1 MKTADICTY
10 EEVIFQTFVS
20 SDLMNNII
28 NELYSSCLLIQWV
41 GIGKLVMKHIID
53 IEIINKK
60 DGVVRGIL
68 TILRAIKIGHKIY
81 SSHKIKLVLFKF
93 FTLLV
98 GI

>member
-1 MKTADICTY
+1 
-10 EEVIFQTFVS
+10 
-20 SDLMNNII
+20 
-28 NELYSSCLLIQWV
+28 
-41 GIGKLVMKHIID
+41 MKHIID

-93 FTLLV
+93 FILLV

>member
-1 MKTADICTY
+1 MPPNPMTWHWQI
-10 EEVIFQTFVS
+10 
-20 SDLMNNII
+20 SD
-28 NELYSSCLLIQWV
+28 E
-41 GIGKLVMKHIID
+41 KIID

>member
-1 MKTADICTY
+1 MSKADICTY
-10 EEVIFQTFVS
+10 EEDISQTFLS

-28 NELYSSCLLIQWV
+28 IELYSACLLIQWL
-41 GIGKLVMKHIID
+41 GKLMMKHIID

-93 FTLLV
+93 FILLV

>member
-1 MKTADICTY
+1 
-10 EEVIFQTFVS
+10 
-20 SDLMNNII
+20 
-28 NELYSSCLLIQWV
+28 
-41 GIGKLVMKHIID
+41 MKHIID
-53 IEIINKK
+53 IEIINEK

-68 TILRAIKIGHKIY
+68 TILRAIKFGHKIY